1 MITFA
6 IRTFTFVLMI
16 SSMVFVFFY
25 YLLGEPVEETFRPLW
40 EERLDGIP
48 LVASFSMAILG
59 LSCIISIWI
68 AIASKTKETIAIR
81 YVKQLVDPEFSSALE
96 RKKNIPRSLKK
107 ALLQTSELIETQRKS
122 LQKLTHEKVETNDA
136 IIQERIVQERQRLAR
151 ELHDSV
157 SQQLFAAS
165 MLLSAL
171 TEQNVGDDKLQKTV
185 KQVENIVQQAQLE
198 MRALLLHLRP
208 IALRNNTLAEGLT
221 GLILELQQKVN
232 FQIDY
237 NIEEFELTKA
247 EEDHLFRIAQEAL
260 SNTLRHAKA
269 TEVELL
275 LIARDQIGILRIQ
288 DNGRGFN
295 VEEDKTTSY
304 GLKNIAERAVE
315 IGCTYKI
322 VSVPD
327 EGTIVEVKVPLK
339 KKSNYRVE
347 ISKNAIL
354 DEGNPFD

>member
-1 MITFA
+1 MIA
-6 IRTFTFVLMI
+6 FTFNLLSIFSLLTSVI
-16 SSMVFVFFY
+16 FTFFY
-25 YLLGEPVEETFRPLW
+25 FLLGEPVEETFRPLW
-40 EERLDGIP
+40 EERNDGIP
-48 LVASFSMAILG
+48 LVAYFMMAIFVVSLF
-59 LSCIISIWI
+59 LSIWM
-68 AIASKTKETIAIR
+68 AVAAKSREALAIR
-81 YVKQLVDPEFSSALE
+81 YVKKLADPDFTLE
-96 RKKNIPRSLKK
+96 NKKHIPRSLRK
-107 ALLQTSELIETQRKS
+107 ALLQASELIETQRNS
-122 LQKLTHEKVETNDA
+122 LQKLTNQRVETNDA
-136 IIQERIVQERQRLAR
+136 IIQERIVAERQRLAR

-165 MLLSAL
+165 MMLSAI
-171 TEQNVGDDKLQKTV
+171 TEQEQPAENSRATL
-185 KQVENIVQQAQLE
+185 KQVEKIVQQAQLE

-232 FQIDY
+232 FHIEY
-237 NIEEFELTKA
+237 KIEEFKLTKA
-247 EEDHLFRIAQEAL
+247 EEDHLFRIAQEAV

-275 LIARDQIGILRIQ
+275 LIARDNIGILRIQ

-295 VEEDKTTSY
+295 VEEDKTTSSY

-322 VSVPD
+322 VSVPG

-339 KKSNYRVE
+339 KKGFQHQNSEVE
-347 ISKNAIL
+347 L
-354 DEGNPFD
+354 VDEE

>member
-1 MITFA
+1 MIAFTV
-6 IRTFTFVLMI
+6 RTI
-16 SSMVFVFFY
+16 SIFSMLTSIIFLFFY
-25 YLLGEPVEETFRPLW
+25 YLLGEPVEETFRPFW
-40 EERLDGIP
+40 EEKYQDIP
-48 LVASFSMAILG
+48 LVAYFIFAILM
-59 LSCIISIWI
+59 LSIFLSIWI
-68 AIASKTKETIAIR
+68 AIAEKARERFSLR
-81 YVKQLVDPEFSSALE
+81 YVKKLVDPDFSLE
-96 RKKNIPRSLKK
+96 NKKIPRSLRK
-107 ALLQTSELIETQRKS
+107 ALQQTHDLIETQRQS
-122 LQKLTHEKVETNDA
+122 LQKLTNQRVETNDT
-136 IIQERIVQERQRLAR
+136 IIQERIVAERQRLAR

-165 MLLSAL
+165 MLLSSL
-171 TEQNVGDDKLQKTV
+171 TEQEQPIKNSQHTLLQIEK
-185 KQVENIVQQAQLE
+185 IVQQAQLE

-221 GLILELQQKVN
+221 GLILELQQKVHFN
-232 FQIDY
+232 VEY
-237 NIEEFELTKA
+237 KIEEFELTKA

-275 LIARDQIGILRIQ
+275 LVARDHIGILRIQ

-295 VEEDKTTSY
+295 LEEDKTTSY

-339 KKSNYRVE
+339 RKSNNDDTPKDVNNQDSIEYE
-347 ISKNAIL
+347 
-354 DEGNPFD
+354 E

>member
-1 MITFA
+1 MISFVV
-6 IRTFTFVLMI
+6 RTFTFFVLI
-16 SSMVFVFFY
+16 SSMVFTFFY
-25 YLLGEPVEETFRPLW
+25 FLLGEPVEETFRPLW
-40 EERLDGIP
+40 EENYENVP
-48 LVASFSMAILG
+48 LVAYFSIAIFA
-59 LSCIISIWI
+59 LSCLISIWI
-68 AIASKTKETIAIR
+68 ALASKTKEIVALR
-81 YVKQLVDPEFSSALE
+81 YVKQLVDPEFSLE
-96 RKKNIPRSLKK
+96 KKNVPRSLRK

-122 LQKLTHEKVETNDA
+122 LQKLTNEKVETNDA

-171 TEQNVGDDKLQKTV
+171 TEQAQGEDKSLKTLQ
-185 KQVENIVQQAQLE
+185 QVEKVVQQAQLE

-232 FQIDY
+232 FHIEY
-237 NIEEFELTKA
+237 KIEEFELSKA

-269 TEVELL
+269 TEVEML
-275 LIARDQIGILRIQ
+275 LIARDQVGILRIQ
-288 DNGRGFN
+288 DNGRGFD

-322 VSVPD
+322 VSVPGD
-327 EGTIVEVKVPLK
+327 GTIVEVKVPLK
-339 KKSNYRVE
+339 KKDNYRIE
-347 ISKNAIL
+347 ITKNAVL
-354 DEGNPFD
+354 VDEEERPSK